1 MLRIFHDFG
10 FRISDC
16 GLKAPKAKSAIRNS
30 QSAIDHGFDYV
41 AATLRVPSAYPA
53 ESDDRSPVQVTAHGV
68 CLRQYGFTL
77 VEMLVAMAITL
88 VMMAAV
94 VTLFAN
100 VTNGVRNRR
109 ATLELSAQMRQ
120 VRNTLQ
126 QDLQGA
132 TCPGQTWQKPE
143 SNHGYIEY
151 VEGPYRDGNAS
162 NLVDEDPSPGATN
175 PNPPSDT
182 NPEIDHRT
190 STLPSSNL
198 PLKAADWATD
208 GSGLGDYDDILMLT
222 VRNENKPFVGRAPAK
237 VRLDDRRAAPWDIA
251 GAWTSENVESQLA
264 EVVWFAIE
272 NPGYTDDQLTDPTAD
287 HFFGEP
293 GYRTVYRRTLLIA
306 PWLNPYR
313 FIDPNGVVTD
323 TFTLNGKNYKAEPG
337 LLRILPNPITMEEAI
352 AGLIAFQD
360 RYDISARIE
369 WDASL
374 GCWKIMANT
383 LGDLTKREN
392 RFCHYGYLVGSGGSN
407 PGRRIFPFPAAS
419 IGGGYS
425 GNADLEFVNDPE
437 IAAPTQ
443 KARGTAHM
451 SPTGGAAIAYSIE
464 PADYTDPQRRY
475 KVRPFAF
482 VNKTANVPAT
492 AQVMLND
499 DGGVVRVLH
508 GPVPLWGERHG
519 EDVQLT
525 NVLAFDVRAFD
536 PGAPIFRHLKTDT
549 TLTPNDP
556 GWAVAYLDKDN
567 MNNGPGAIGRNN
579 ASNDVVYPYVGQGA
593 YVNLGYG
600 YEPRVTPPGLPAPRF
615 DTPFLSSAAPWF
627 FTARA
632 LSDVFGNQL
641 APGYCVYDTWSFHY
655 ENNGVNE
662 DDDGV
667 ENGSHQ
673 VPVTTGVPTIDE
685 GTNGLDDY
693 GHYYNPATGNVETV
707 ARLGVDDIGER
718 ETVPPYDKP
727 LRGAQVIIRAYERDS
742 RVIRQMRVNQHFM
755 PE

>member
-1 MLRIFHDFG
+1 MRSFCRRSLTVRTNP
-10 FRISDC
+10 RQSR
-16 GLKAPKAKSAIRNS
+16 GLTS
-30 QSAIDHGFDYV
+30 
-41 AATLRVPSAYPA
+41 
-53 ESDDRSPVQVTAHGV
+53 ESGRRTY
-68 CLRQYGFTL
+68 RGFTL

-109 ATLELSAQMRQ
+109 ATLELSSQMRQ

-151 VEGPYRDGNAS
+151 IEGPYRDGNAT
-162 NLVDEDPSPGATN
+162 NLVDGDPTN
-175 PNPPSDT
+175 TSTTNLPPTET
-182 NPEIDHRT
+182 NPEIDHQT

-198 PLKAADWATD
+198 PLKDPGWATD

-222 VRNENKPFVGRAPAK
+222 VRNESKPFVGRAPAN
-237 VRLDDRRAAPWDIA
+237 VRLRATTAEEFNVDTSTAGWD
-251 GAWTSENVESQLA
+251 SENIESQLA
-264 EVVWFAIE
+264 EVVWFSIE
-272 NPGYTDDQLTDPTAD
+272 NPGYTDDVLTDPTAGN
-287 HFFGEP
+287 FFGEP

-306 PWLNPYR
+306 PWVNPYR
-313 FIDPNGVVTD
+313 YVNPGNGTVTD
-323 TFTLNGKNYKAEPG
+323 TFQYNGQDFKAEPG
-337 LLRILPNPITMEEAI
+337 LVRMLPSNIQLEDAI
-352 AGLIAFQD
+352 AALIAFQD
-360 RYDISARIE
+360 RYDLSVRLE

-374 GCWKIMANT
+374 SRFKIMANT

-392 RFCHYGYLVGSGGSN
+392 RFCHYGYTVGSGGPSS
-407 PGRRIFPFPAAS
+407 GRRIFPYPMAS
-419 IGGGYS
+419 WGGGYS
-425 GNADLEFVNDPE
+425 GSTADVEFVPDPE
-437 IAAPTQ
+437 VGKTGPAA
-443 KARGTAHM
+443 KATAHIA
-451 SPTGGAAIAYSIE
+451 SVAGAPPAVVAYSIDA
-464 PADYTDPQRRY
+464 PADYTDPTRRY

-482 VNKTANVPAT
+482 VNKSANVPAT
-492 AQVMLND
+492 AQAMLND
-499 DGGVVRVLH
+499 EGGVVRVVH

-525 NVLAFDVRAFD
+525 NVLSFDVRAFD
-536 PGAPIFRHLKTDT
+536 PGAPIFRHLERSANGTISNET

-556 GWAVAYLDKDN
+556 GWKTAYESNDN
-567 MNNGPGAIGRNN
+567 MNGNVSQIGRNN
-579 ASNDVVYPYVGQGA
+579 ADTSNVVYPFVGQGA

-600 YEPRVTPPGLPAPRF
+600 YDVRSYPNIAFNTTSPSDF
-615 DTPFLSSAAPWF
+615 SSSAQPWF
-627 FTARA
+627 YAARA

-641 APGYCVYDTWSFHY
+641 APGYSVYDTWSFHY

-662 DDDGV
+662 DAD
-667 ENGSHQ
+667 EINGS
-673 VPVTTGVPTIDE
+673 TGAWQLLDGDPPADEDDLPQIDE
-685 GTNGLDDY
+685 GTNGIDDY
-693 GHYYNPATGNVETV
+693 GHYSDGTFR
-707 ARLGVDDIGER
+707 RLGVDDIGER

-727 LRGAQVIIRAYERDS
+727 LRGAQVIMRAYERDS